1 MDIVEAKTKI
11 DFVKEKLIE
20 MQKVSSFIEDKL
32 LNDNREAGFPFL
44 EAGTWMGDV
53 FSKENESLHS
63 YWEEIQRN
71 APPGFSFDSNL
82 IRHLS
87 FNEAHDWLDI
97 TKRDIPRELTKVD
110 EYKKQ
115 LFLIEYLDSLHPEV
129 SRITGIVLS
138 GDLDAALKTI
148 FATLDSKIRVHIGA
162 KPAEATVSM
171 IGKAFKEGKL
181 IAPQVENNESARNF
195 LQGVIGYYRNAL
207 LHNPLPSS
215 RNRLDASLSL
225 FTLAHEAFKLF
236 DSCSKPKDLFLAD

>member
-1 MDIVEAKTKI
+1 MNIIEAKTKI
-11 DFVKEKLIE
+11 EFVKDKLLE
-20 MQKVSSFIEDKL
+20 MQKVSSFIEDGMFE
-32 LNDNREAGFPFL
+32 DDPETGRPFL
-44 EAGTWMGDV
+44 EAGIDMNDAYP
-53 FSKENESLHS
+53 KENEAMHS
-63 YWEEIQRN
+63 HWEEIKRN

-110 EYKKQ
+110 EYRKQ

-129 SRITGIVLS
+129 SRVTEIVLS

-162 KPAEATVSM
+162 KPTEATVSM

-181 IAPQVENNESARNF
+181 IAPQEENNDSARNF
-195 LQGVIGYYRNAL
+195 LQGVIGYYRNIL
-207 LHNPLPSS
+207 LHNPLPTS

-236 DSCSKPKDLFLAD
+236 DSCSKPRDPFLDD